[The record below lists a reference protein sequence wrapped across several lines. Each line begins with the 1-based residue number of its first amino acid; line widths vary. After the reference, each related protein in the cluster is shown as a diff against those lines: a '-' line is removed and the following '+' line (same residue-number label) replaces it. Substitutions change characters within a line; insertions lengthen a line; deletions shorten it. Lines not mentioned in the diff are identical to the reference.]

1 MAMDW
6 GATGVPLR
14 SMAFPAG
21 GSVSAAPMVAAP
33 AVYSCP
39 PEIFAK
45 LASGGALT
53 PLEMAQLTGQA
64 TPVPAAL
71 EVPAFMEAVAEAV
84 TSAPAAVAA
93 AVTSATASKDK
104 SASKK
109 KSSKKKDS
117 LKASSKKSKKGCC

>member
-21 GSVSAAPMVAAP
+21 GSVSAAPMFEAP

-45 LASGGALT
+45 LAAGGALT
-53 PLEMAQLTGQA
+53 AVEMAQLTGQA
-64 TPVPAAL
+64 PLAPAVL
-71 EVPAFMEAVAEAV
+71 EVPAVAEAVAEAV

-93 AVTSATASKDK
+93 AVISAK
-104 SASKK
+104 ASKK
-109 KSSKKKDS
+109 KSSKKDS
-117 LKASSKKSKKGCC
+117 LKTSKKSKKGCC